1 MAANMAGV
9 REQLQLREKPQP
21 SFFSLESTIDRV
33 EDVAGSKT
41 LLERHVL
48 ARCRQSLRTAA
59 VRGRDARERRQLL
72 LQAWARSTALCACS
86 MLQQVLTALATG
98 GFEGRS
104 LVLRDGVG
112 FERKAE
118 KSCSKH
124 AVFPPSGFGRR

>member
-1 MAANMAGV
+1 M
-9 REQLQLREKPQP
+9 
-21 SFFSLESTIDRV
+21 SW
-33 EDVAGSKT
+33 
-41 LLERHVL
+41 
-48 ARCRQSLRTAA
+48 RCRQSLRTAA

-104 LVLRDGVG
+104 LVLRDGVEERG